1 MDKAFKQP
9 MFVVGIPFM
18 VCGFVFGLNGLISGG
33 TFAYM
38 APGFLIPGII
48 FMLIGWRQ
56 RNK

>member
-1 MDKAFKQP
+1 MDKAFRQP
-9 MFVVGIPFM
+9 MFVVGIPFT
-18 VCGFVFGLNGLISGG
+18 VCGVVFGLNGLIEER

-38 APGFLIPGII
+38 APGFLIPGLI